1 MNDNNLINVN
11 NASGKVKN
19 STKFFYA
26 MGEFP
31 GGYLTT
37 LISFFFL
44 IYMTDFVGISP
55 GWAGVILFIGFIFDG
70 ITDPIAGYISD
81 RTKHKFGRRR
91 IYMLATAIPLGLT
104 FFLMFTIPSL
114 ARFLPEAAKIV
125 IILAI
130 YMVYIVMYTLYTTPY
145 FAIINDITDNYDE
158 RTSMMSWRMSL
169 SILAI
174 LIGVIIPDFFGLS
187 DVQTFSTSGFAWVGG
202 IFAVLVSSAALI
214 SVFGMKERPGI
225 PAETKKFSIKEYL
238 FDSWKCAPFRQASM
252 CYFFS
257 FAALAT
263 VNTCMIYYLNYYLQL
278 PQLFLPIAAGVMILA
293 IAFLPFWNFM
303 CQKIGKKKSQI
314 IGAIIISVGLILLAL
329 VKPGLGGAV
338 GNPGDLTTI
347 NLTMVESLARFPVIA
362 YIATVLISLGFSALQ
377 MVSSAIVPDAIN
389 FSCDKERNNEGS
401 FYGVITL
408 IFKIGTG
415 IALLITGLVLE
426 WTNYI
431 KPPTSMAEG
440 QIIIQPVSAQY
451 GILIVFIIL
460 PCIMAIM
467 SIVSLLR
474 YKIDRNALNE
484 RTSKTIEG

>member
-1 MNDNNLINVN
+1 MEDNNLTNV
-11 NASGKVKN
+11 APSMGKIKN
-19 STKFFYA
+19 RTKFFYA

-44 IYMTDFVGISP
+44 IYLTDFVGISP
-55 GWAGVILFIGFIFDG
+55 GWAGAILFIGFIFDG
-70 ITDPIAGYISD
+70 VTDPLAGYFSD

-91 IYMLATAIPLGLT
+91 IYMLATAVPLGLS
-104 FFLMFTIPSL
+104 FFLMFFIPSL
-114 ARFLPEAAKIV
+114 ARFLPEAAKIA
-125 IILAI
+125 IILVV
-130 YMVYIVMYTLYTTPY
+130 YFVYIMMYTFYTTPY

-174 LIGVIIPDFFGLS
+174 LIAVIIPDFFGLS

-202 IFAVLVSSAALI
+202 IFALLVTASALI
-214 SVFGMKERPGI
+214 SVFGIKERPGI
-225 PAETKKFSIKEYL
+225 EVETKKFSIKEYL
-238 FDSWKCAPFRQASM
+238 FDSWKCAPFRQACL

-263 VNTCMIYYLNYYLQL
+263 INTCLIYYLNYFLQL
-278 PQLFLPIAAGVMILA
+278 PQLFLPIAGGVMILA

-303 CQKIGKKKSQI
+303 CQKIGKKRSQI
-314 IGAIIISVGLILLAL
+314 LGAIIISVGLILLAL

-338 GNPGDLTTI
+338 GNPGDLTNI
-347 NLTMVESLARFPVIA
+347 NLTMVESLARFPVLA

-389 FSCDKERNNEGS
+389 FSCDKDRSNEGS
-401 FYGVITL
+401 FYGVVTL

-415 IALLITGLVLE
+415 IASLIIGLVLE
-426 WTNYI
+426 WTGYI
-431 KPPTSMAEG
+431 EPPTSMAEG
-440 QIIIQPVSAQY
+440 QIIIQPASAQT
-451 GILIVFIIL
+451 GILLVFIVL
-460 PCIMAIM
+460 PCVMALL
-467 SIVSLLR
+467 SILSLVR
-474 YKIDRNALNE
+474 YKIDRVALSE
-484 RTSKTIEG
+484 RTKV